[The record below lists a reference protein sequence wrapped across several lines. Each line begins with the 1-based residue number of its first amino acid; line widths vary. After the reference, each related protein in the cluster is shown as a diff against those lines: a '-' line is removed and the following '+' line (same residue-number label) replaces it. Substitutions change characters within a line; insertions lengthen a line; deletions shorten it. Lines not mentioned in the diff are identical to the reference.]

1 MFLYNI
7 SNNYICLWWDLCYFF
22 DKIILIVSNMRGYFG
37 KKFFIISFSVK
48 IQVNHLLFLKS
59 LWPFLNIY
67 NDFKV
72 YLLTFSHFLSILI
85 VMLNIFLTNDS
96 KSKDSIISEY
106 GMFDQRNV
114 KGNDWDGRIL
124 NLFISWGKTLSHIV
138 RDKRVEI

>member
-1 MFLYNI
+1 
-7 SNNYICLWWDLCYFF
+7 
-22 DKIILIVSNMRGYFG
+22 
-37 KKFFIISFSVK
+37 
-48 IQVNHLLFLKS
+48 
-59 LWPFLNIY
+59 
-67 NDFKV
+67 
-72 YLLTFSHFLSILI
+72 
-85 VMLNIFLTNDS
+85 MLNIFLTNDS